1 MNEQQIEVLGDIYN
15 TLIAV
20 SDDVATEYKHKFE
33 EGGNEWYETVSREKH
48 LESII
53 QWAVLQIENNFEIVE
68 EETNE

>member
-20 SDDVATEYKHKFE
+20 SDDVETEYKHKIE

-48 LESII
+48 LEAIM
-53 QWAVLQIENNFEIVE
+53 QWAVQQIENNFNVE
-68 EETNE
+68 EI

>member
-1 MNEQQIEVLGDIYN
+1 MNEQQIQVLDDIYN

-20 SDDVATEYKHKFE
+20 SDDVATEYKHKIE

-53 QWAVLQIENNFEIVE
+53 QWTLQQIENNFEIVE
-68 EETNE
+68 EI